1 MYECRHLKIY
11 IHSCNHTHTKRRK
24 IAESQVVA
32 HTYNPSTHKEA
43 EGFQVHSEI
52 LPYKNKSQ
60 KKVRYSVE
68 SEVFL
73 MSFLCF
79 FT

>member
-1 MYECRHLKIY
+1 MQP
-11 IHSCNHTHTKRRK
+11 HTHEEKK
-24 IAESQVVA
+24 NSWEPGGA
-32 HTYNPSTHKEA
+32 HTYNPSTHKGA

-52 LPYKNKSQ
+52 LSHKNKSQ